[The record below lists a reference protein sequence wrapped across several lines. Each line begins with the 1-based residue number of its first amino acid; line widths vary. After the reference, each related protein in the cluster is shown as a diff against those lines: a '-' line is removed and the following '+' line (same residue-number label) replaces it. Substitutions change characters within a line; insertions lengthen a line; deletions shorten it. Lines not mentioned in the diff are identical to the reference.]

1 MLGASAPRASLSPAV
16 TVRLHRFTDLASY
29 LGQQVTV
36 TERDGSASSGTLTR
50 VNEQRLWLEMTMGS
64 GRAEIN
70 LREDSVRELMLADG
84 TRLVLDTAG
93 GGETAAAPAPERAAP
108 DEDGAPYQGLIG
120 GPVTVTLESGERH
133 RGTLVDVDKRRVTL
147 AVAMGSGKVEY
158 FYDLGDVA
166 SIEEAQ

>member
-1 MLGASAPRASLSPAV
+1 MLPGTWRVDVSRSTSSSAALNISVTTPRASLSPAV

-93 GGETAAAPAPERAAP
+93 GGETAAKVTTTRGVV
-108 DEDGAPYQGLIG
+108 DESDEAREGPFAKASVGVETIGEAGASK
-120 GPVTVTLESGERH
+120 T
-133 RGTLVDVDKRRVTL
+133 K
-147 AVAMGSGKVEY
+147 KKK
-158 FYDLGDVA
+158 
-166 SIEEAQ
+166 

>member
-1 MLGASAPRASLSPAV
+1 M
-16 TVRLHRFTDLASY
+16 
-29 LGQQVTV
+29 TV

-93 GGETAAAPAPERAAP
+93 GGETAAERAAP

>member
-1 MLGASAPRASLSPAV
+1 MK
-16 TVRLHRFTDLASY
+16 
-29 LGQQVTV
+29 
-36 TERDGSASSGTLTR
+36 
-50 VNEQRLWLEMTMGS
+50 
-64 GRAEIN
+64 GR
-70 LREDSVRELMLADG
+70 RG
-84 TRLVLDTAG
+84 AG
-93 GGETAAAPAPERAAP
+93 GGPSRLLRHSAPLAEPAAAQAR
-108 DEDGAPYQGLIG
+108 G